1 MMRCL
6 TAGLMLLLLVGAW
19 GCEEDLASVPVEKT
33 VIVKTGDAHF
43 VKAENDVKLDLL
55 EAELNKKGK
64 KRTFTLTSS
73 GELTFWAYFVD
84 LTLKMKVKDKKF
96 TGLKK
101 KGNKC
106 IIRNMVDGFPKIHKF
121 KVVRSESRVGGAE
134 GDKVVFRIL
143 CKQSKKYKDQEGYGE
158 DLPSTL
164 WVHGSVNPSWTTE

>member
-6 TAGLMLLLLVGAW
+6 TAGLVLFLLVGAW
-19 GCEEDLASVPVEKT
+19 GCEEDLSGVAVEKLVT
-33 VIVKTGDAHF
+33 VKSGDQHF

-55 EAELNKKGK
+55 KAELNKKGK
-64 KRTFTLTSS
+64 KRTFTMTSS
-73 GELTFWAYFVD
+73 GDLTLWTYFAD

-134 GDKVVFRIL
+134 GEKVVFRIL
-143 CKQSKKYKDQEGYGE
+143 CKQSKKYKDEKGYGE
-158 DLPSTL
+158 DLPKSL
-164 WVHGSVNPSWTTE
+164 WVNGSVKPSWTQ